1 MTDQVVALSSV
12 LIGEKPMEAAEALAV
27 VVRGIRRGQGL
38 SQEDINSLGRSHF
51 SRIERGE
58 VNVSLDVLIR
68 LAGVLDLDPATLVLM
83 VTSLQAHESFR
94 DGQKRISKQL
104 GRIKKAG
111 IDLEIESQARAGKP
125 PPGRPARAGAAA
137 NAVEATRLK
146 QGGMS
151 VVEIAERLGLSEATV
166 RRYLKTT
173 KPEQP

>member
-1 MTDQVVALSSV
+1 MD
-12 LIGEKPMEAAEALAV
+12 AAEALAV

-94 DGQKRISKQL
+94 DGQRRLSKQL
-104 GRIKKAG
+104 ARIKKTG
-111 IDLEIESQARAGKP
+111 IDLEIESQAQAGKP
-125 PPGRPARAGAAA
+125 SPGRPTSSGAAA
-137 NAVEATRLK
+137 NALEVARLR
-146 QGGMS
+146 QEGMR
-151 VVEIAERLGLSEATV
+151 VVEIAEKLALSEATV
-166 RRYLKTT
+166 RRYLKTNT
-173 KPEQP
+173 LKQS